1 MRQCVAR
8 ISHSFTFRAGQS
20 GVRGELVKSGGGGG
34 HVLSSH
40 LYPGRLGEWAW
51 LPPTAVNRGQ
61 VLPGTTCPHGWRLKP
76 KGILEACLDSESRGW
91 AQDPSQEVY

>member
-1 MRQCVAR
+1 MAA
-8 ISHSFTFRAGQS
+8 SHSSAHS
-20 GVRGELVKSGGGGG
+20 D
-34 HVLSSH
+34 
-40 LYPGRLGEWAW
+40 
-51 LPPTAVNRGQ
+51 RGQ